1 MRYRKTRFD
10 PIVLYICQTIGGI
23 RVMKKFVF
31 MALSASLFTFA
42 ASVNSSPALADS
54 VLDKVIKNKEIF
66 IGTRES
72 TAPYAYVESDGTWT
86 GWSVEM
92 SRAMVGVI
100 SKKTGVELKATLKA
114 VTPQTRIP
122 LILNG
127 SNYWNW
133 GATGISLKRQEAVD
147 FSHVVNS
154 VCVKKLTPVGSGIKS
169 IDDLAGKRVGV
180 TKASIEERLL
190 NSMNKEGKF
199 NPPVKIVSFDK
210 HPNGFLGLQQGK
222 TDAHVT
228 LDDALHRLKMKTADP
243 SKWEVTGP
251 DLFCINQG
259 MILPNNDSKWSD
271 TVNGAFCYMVK
282 TGMYREIYDEW
293 FQGPNPKA
301 GYVRDQS
308 AGVQRLL
315 SDQCPYKSETFIK

>member
-1 MRYRKTRFD
+1 
-10 PIVLYICQTIGGI
+10 
-23 RVMKKFVF
+23 MKKFMF
-31 MALSASLFTFA
+31 FALSASLLTLGTNV
-42 ASVNSSPALADS
+42 SSSPALADS

-92 SRAMVGVI
+92 SRAMVDVI

-127 SNYWNW
+127 TNYWNW

-190 NSMNKEGKF
+190 NTMNKEGKF

-228 LDDALHRLKMKTADP
+228 LDDALHRLKMKAADP
-243 SKWEVTGP
+243 SEWEVTGP

-259 MILPNNDSKWSD
+259 MILPNNDSKWAD

-282 TGMYREIYDEW
+282 TGMYREIYNEW
-293 FQGPNPKA
+293 FQGTNPKA
-301 GYVRDQS
+301 GYVRNQS

-315 SDQCPYKSETFIK
+315 SDQCPYKSENFIK

>member
-1 MRYRKTRFD
+1 MY
-10 PIVLYICQTIGGI
+10 VLFSEAKNSTVLAISLGEANLLRGI
-23 RVMKKFVF
+23 LSAISSISFSVFVF
-31 MALSASLFTFA
+31 F
-42 ASVNSSPALADS
+42 
-54 VLDKVIKNKEIF
+54 
-66 IGTRES
+66 
-72 TAPYAYVESDGTWT
+72 
-86 GWSVEM
+86 
-92 SRAMVGVI
+92 
-100 SKKTGVELKATLKA
+100 
-114 VTPQTRIP
+114 
-122 LILNG
+122 
-127 SNYWNW
+127 
-133 GATGISLKRQEAVD
+133 
-147 FSHVVNS
+147 VNS

-243 SKWEVTGP
+243 SQWEVTGP

>member
-1 MRYRKTRFD
+1 
-10 PIVLYICQTIGGI
+10 
-23 RVMKKFVF
+23 MKKFVF
-31 MALSASLFTFA
+31 LALSASLLTFGVS
-42 ASVNSSPALADS
+42 ASSSPALADS

-127 SNYWNW
+127 TNYWNW

-154 VCVKKLTPVGSGIKS
+154 VCVKKLTPVGSGINS

-190 NSMNKEGKF
+190 NTMNKEGKF
-199 NPPVKIVSFDK
+199 NPPVKIISFDK

-228 LDDALHRLKMKTADP
+228 LDDALHRLKMKAADP
-243 SKWEVTGP
+243 SKWEVTGR

-259 MILPNNDSKWSD
+259 MILPNNDSKWAD

-293 FQGPNPKA
+293 FQGPSPKA

-315 SDQCPYKSETFIK
+315 SDQCPYKSENFIK

>member
-1 MRYRKTRFD
+1 
-10 PIVLYICQTIGGI
+10 
-23 RVMKKFVF
+23 MKKFVF
-31 MALSASLFTFA
+31 LALSASLLTLGVS
-42 ASVNSSPALADS
+42 ASSSPALADS

-127 SNYWNW
+127 TNFWNW

-154 VCVKKLTPVGSGIKS
+154 VCVKKLTPVGSGINS

-190 NSMNKEGKF
+190 NTMNKEGKF
-199 NPPVKIVSFDK
+199 NPPVKIISFDK

-228 LDDALHRLKMKTADP
+228 LDDALHRLKMKAADP

-259 MILPNNDSKWSD
+259 MILPNNDSKWAD

-293 FQGPNPKA
+293 FQGPSPKA

-315 SDQCPYKSETFIK
+315 SDQCPYKSENFIK

>member
-1 MRYRKTRFD
+1 
-10 PIVLYICQTIGGI
+10 
-23 RVMKKFVF
+23 MKNFVF
-31 MALSASLFTFA
+31 LALSASLLTFGVS
-42 ASVNSSPALADS
+42 ASSSPALADS

-72 TAPYAYVESDGTWT
+72 TPPYAYVESDGTWT

-127 SNYWNW
+127 TNYWNW

-154 VCVKKLTPVGSGIKS
+154 VCVKKLTPVGSGINS

-180 TKASIEERLL
+180 TKASIEEKLL
-190 NSMNKEGKF
+190 DTMNKEGRF
-199 NPPVKIVSFDK
+199 NPPVKIISFDK

-228 LDDALHRLKMKTADP
+228 LDDALHRLKMKAADP

-259 MILPNNDSKWSD
+259 MILPNNDSKWAD
-271 TVNGAFCYMVK
+271 MVNGAFCYMVK

-293 FQGPNPKA
+293 FQGPSPKA

-315 SDQCPYKSETFIK
+315 SDQCPYKSEDFIK

>member
-1 MRYRKTRFD
+1 
-10 PIVLYICQTIGGI
+10 
-23 RVMKKFVF
+23 MKKFVF
-31 MALSASLFTFA
+31 MALSASLFTFG

-54 VLDKVIKNKEIF
+54 VLDKAIKNKEIF

-243 SKWEVTGP
+243 SQWEVTGP

>member
-1 MRYRKTRFD
+1 
-10 PIVLYICQTIGGI
+10 
-23 RVMKKFVF
+23 MKKFMF
-31 MALSASLFTFA
+31 LALSASLLTFGVS
-42 ASVNSSPALADS
+42 ASSSLALADS

-127 SNYWNW
+127 TNFWNW

-154 VCVKKLTPVGSGIKS
+154 VCVKKLTPVGSGINS

-190 NSMNKEGKF
+190 NTMNKEGKF
-199 NPPVKIVSFDK
+199 NPPVKIISFDK

-228 LDDALHRLKMKTADP
+228 LDDALHRLKMKAADP

-259 MILPNNDSKWSD
+259 MILPNNDSKWAD

-293 FQGPNPKA
+293 FQGPSPKA

-315 SDQCPYKSETFIK
+315 SDQCPYKSENFIK

>member
-1 MRYRKTRFD
+1 
-10 PIVLYICQTIGGI
+10 
-23 RVMKKFVF
+23 MKKFVF
-31 MALSASLFTFA
+31 MALSASLFTFN

-54 VLDKVIKNKEIF
+54 VLDKAIKNKEIF

-243 SKWEVTGP
+243 SQWEVTGP

>member
-1 MRYRKTRFD
+1 M
-10 PIVLYICQTIGGI
+10 IGGI
-23 RVMKKFVF
+23 EIMKKFVF
-31 MALSASLFTFA
+31 LALSASLLTFGVS
-42 ASVNSSPALADS
+42 ASSSPALADS

-127 SNYWNW
+127 TNFWNW

-154 VCVKKLTPVGSGIKS
+154 VCVKKLTPVGSGINS

-190 NSMNKEGKF
+190 NTMNKEGKF
-199 NPPVKIVSFDK
+199 NPPVKIISFDK

-228 LDDALHRLKMKTADP
+228 LDDALHRLKMKAADP

-259 MILPNNDSKWSD
+259 MILPNNDSKWAD

-282 TGMYREIYDEW
+282 TGMYRDIYDEW
-293 FQGPNPKA
+293 FQGPSPKA

-315 SDQCPYKSETFIK
+315 SDQCPYKSENFIK

>member
-1 MRYRKTRFD
+1 
-10 PIVLYICQTIGGI
+10 
-23 RVMKKFVF
+23 MKKFVF
-31 MALSASLFTFA
+31 LALSASLLTFGVS
-42 ASVNSSPALADS
+42 ASSSTALADS

-127 SNYWNW
+127 TNYWNW

-154 VCVKKLTPVGSGIKS
+154 VCVKKLTPVGSGINS

-190 NSMNKEGKF
+190 NTMNKEGKF
-199 NPPVKIVSFDK
+199 NPPVKIISFDK

-228 LDDALHRLKMKTADP
+228 LDDALHRLKMKAADP

-259 MILPNNDSKWSD
+259 MILPNNDSKWAD

-282 TGMYREIYDEW
+282 TGMYRDIYDEW
-293 FQGPNPKA
+293 FQGPSPKA

-315 SDQCPYKSETFIK
+315 SDQCPYKSENFIK

>member
-1 MRYRKTRFD
+1 
-10 PIVLYICQTIGGI
+10 
-23 RVMKKFVF
+23 MKKFVF
-31 MALSASLFTFA
+31 LALSASLLTFG
-42 ASVNSSPALADS
+42 ASVGSSSALADS
-54 VLDKVIKNKEIF
+54 ILDKVIKNKEIF

-92 SRAMVGVI
+92 SRAMVDVI

-243 SKWEVTGP
+243 SQWEVTGP

>member
-1 MRYRKTRFD
+1 MF
-10 PIVLYICQTIGGI
+10 YICQMIGGI
-23 RVMKKFVF
+23 EIMKKFVF
-31 MALSASLFTFA
+31 LALSASLLTFGVS
-42 ASVNSSPALADS
+42 ASSSPALADS

-92 SRAMVGVI
+92 SRSMVGVI

-127 SNYWNW
+127 TNFWNW

-154 VCVKKLTPVGSGIKS
+154 VCVKKLTPVGSGINS

-190 NSMNKEGKF
+190 NTMNKEGKF
-199 NPPVKIVSFDK
+199 NPPVKIISFDK

-228 LDDALHRLKMKTADP
+228 LDDALHRLKMKAADP

-259 MILPNNDSKWSD
+259 MILPNNDSKWAD

-293 FQGPNPKA
+293 FQGPSPKA

-315 SDQCPYKSETFIK
+315 SDQCPYKSENFIK

>member
-1 MRYRKTRFD
+1 M
-10 PIVLYICQTIGGI
+10 IGGI
-23 RVMKKFVF
+23 EIMKKFVF
-31 MALSASLFTFA
+31 LALSASLLTFGVS
-42 ASVNSSPALADS
+42 ASSSPALADS

-127 SNYWNW
+127 TNYWNW

-154 VCVKKLTPVGSGIKS
+154 VCVKKLTPVGSGINS

-190 NSMNKEGKF
+190 NTMNKEGKF
-199 NPPVKIVSFDK
+199 NPPVKIISFDK

-228 LDDALHRLKMKTADP
+228 LDDALHRLKMKAADP

-259 MILPNNDSKWSD
+259 MILPNNDSKWVD

-293 FQGPNPKA
+293 FQGPSPKA

-315 SDQCPYKSETFIK
+315 SDQCPYKSENFIK

>member
-1 MRYRKTRFD
+1 MF
-10 PIVLYICQTIGGI
+10 YICQMIGGI
-23 RVMKKFVF
+23 EIMKKFVF
-31 MALSASLFTFA
+31 LALSASLLTFGVS
-42 ASVNSSPALADS
+42 ASSSPALADS

-127 SNYWNW
+127 TNFWNW
-133 GATGISLKRQEAVD
+133 GATGISFKRQEAVD

-154 VCVKKLTPVGSGIKS
+154 VCVKKLTPVGSGINS

-190 NSMNKEGKF
+190 NTMNKEGKF
-199 NPPVKIVSFDK
+199 NPPVKIISFDK

-228 LDDALHRLKMKTADP
+228 LDDALHRLKMKAADP

-259 MILPNNDSKWSD
+259 MILPNNDSKWAD

-293 FQGPNPKA
+293 FQGPSPKA

-315 SDQCPYKSETFIK
+315 SDQCPYKSENFIK

>member
-1 MRYRKTRFD
+1 
-10 PIVLYICQTIGGI
+10 
-23 RVMKKFVF
+23 MKNFLF
-31 MALSASLFTFA
+31 LALSASLLTFG

-243 SKWEVTGP
+243 SQWEVTGP

>member
-1 MRYRKTRFD
+1 
-10 PIVLYICQTIGGI
+10 
-23 RVMKKFVF
+23 MKKFVF
-31 MALSASLFTFA
+31 LALSASLLTFGV
-42 ASVNSSPALADS
+42 SGSSSPALADS

-127 SNYWNW
+127 TNYWNW

-154 VCVKKLTPVGSGIKS
+154 VCVKKLTPVGSGINS

-190 NSMNKEGKF
+190 NTMNKEGKF
-199 NPPVKIVSFDK
+199 NPPVKIISFDK

-228 LDDALHRLKMKTADP
+228 LDDALHRLKMKAADP
-243 SKWEVTGP
+243 SKWEVTV
-251 DLFCINQG
+251 
-259 MILPNNDSKWSD
+259 S
-271 TVNGAFCYMVK
+271 
-282 TGMYREIYDEW
+282 
-293 FQGPNPKA
+293 
-301 GYVRDQS
+301 
-308 AGVQRLL
+308 
-315 SDQCPYKSETFIK
+315 

>member
-1 MRYRKTRFD
+1 
-10 PIVLYICQTIGGI
+10 
-23 RVMKKFVF
+23 
-31 MALSASLFTFA
+31 
-42 ASVNSSPALADS
+42 
-54 VLDKVIKNKEIF
+54 
-66 IGTRES
+66 
-72 TAPYAYVESDGTWT
+72 
-86 GWSVEM
+86 M
-92 SRAMVGVI
+92 SRAMVDVI

-190 NSMNKEGKF
+190 NSMNKEGNF

-243 SKWEVTGP
+243 SQWEVTGP

>member
-1 MRYRKTRFD
+1 
-10 PIVLYICQTIGGI
+10 
-23 RVMKKFVF
+23 
-31 MALSASLFTFA
+31 MALSASLFTFN
-42 ASVNSSPALADS
+42 ASVNISPALADS
-54 VLDKVIKNKEIF
+54 VLDKVVKNKEIF

-169 IDDLAGKRVGV
+169 ISDLAGKRVGV

-190 NSMNKEGKF
+190 NTMNKEGKF
-199 NPPVKIVSFDK
+199 NPPVKIISFDK

-228 LDDALHRLKMKTADP
+228 LDDALHRLKMKAADP

-259 MILPNNDSKWSD
+259 MILPNNDSKWAD

-315 SDQCPYKSETFIK
+315 SDQCPYKSENFIK

>member
-1 MRYRKTRFD
+1 
-10 PIVLYICQTIGGI
+10 
-23 RVMKKFVF
+23 MKKFVF
-31 MALSASLFTFA
+31 VALSASLFTFG
-42 ASVNSSPALADS
+42 ASVNTSPALADS

-154 VCVKKLTPVGSGIKS
+154 VCVKKLTPLGSGIKS
-169 IDDLAGKRVGV
+169 IGDLAGKRVGV

-190 NSMNKEGKF
+190 NTMNKEGKF
-199 NPPVKIVSFDK
+199 NPPVKIISFDK

-228 LDDALHRLKMKTADP
+228 LDDALHRLKMKAADP

-259 MILPNNDSKWSD
+259 MILPNNDSKWAD

-315 SDQCPYKSETFIK
+315 SDQCPYKSENFIK

>member
-1 MRYRKTRFD
+1 
-10 PIVLYICQTIGGI
+10 
-23 RVMKKFVF
+23 MKKFVI
-31 MALSASLFTFA
+31 MAISASLFTFC

-54 VLDKVIKNKEIF
+54 VLDKVVKNKEIF

-169 IDDLAGKRVGV
+169 ISDLAGKRVGV

-190 NSMNKEGKF
+190 NTMNKEGKF
-199 NPPVKIVSFDK
+199 NPPVKIISFDK

-228 LDDALHRLKMKTADP
+228 LDDALHRLKMKAADP

-259 MILPNNDSKWSD
+259 MILPNNDSKWAD

-315 SDQCPYKSETFIK
+315 SDQCPYKSENFIK

>member
-1 MRYRKTRFD
+1 M
-10 PIVLYICQTIGGI
+10 IGGI
-23 RVMKKFVF
+23 EIMKKFVF
-31 MALSASLFTFA
+31 LALSASLLTLGVS
-42 ASVNSSPALADS
+42 ASSSPALADS

-127 SNYWNW
+127 TNYWNW

-154 VCVKKLTPVGSGIKS
+154 VCVKKLTPVGSGINS

-190 NSMNKEGKF
+190 NTMNKEGKF
-199 NPPVKIVSFDK
+199 NPPVKIISFDK

-228 LDDALHRLKMKTADP
+228 LDDALHRLKMKAADP

-259 MILPNNDSKWSD
+259 MILPNNDSKWAD

-293 FQGPNPKA
+293 FQGPSPKA

-315 SDQCPYKSETFIK
+315 SDQCPYKSENFIK

>member
-1 MRYRKTRFD
+1 
-10 PIVLYICQTIGGI
+10 
-23 RVMKKFVF
+23 MKKFVF

-243 SKWEVTGP
+243 SQWEVTGP